1 LAGKKRKLKQISIK
15 KSGVSDNITE
25 EQEIFEFANVK
36 SVTLKPIGYPI
47 SAAGDDKQQMV
58 KVDKPKLFEAYALE
72 QWSGFYVSIGSYI
85 FDQFLFPDFAF
96 EVVDSQPGPGK
107 ITSETKIILE
117 NESSL
122 IQKESPNVLF
132 SDVIGCKN
140 AKDKC
145 KIILEYLKDPK
156 KFGEWAPR
164 NILFYGV
171 PGTGKTMTARAL
183 ATSAKVPIFLIKATD
198 LIGLHVGDGAR
209 RVHNLYIEASR
220 NAPSIIFIDELD
232 AIGLDRKYQSIRGDV
247 SEVVNALLAEMD
259 GLGSKQDSG
268 IVTIGAT
275 NSPQLLDNAVRNRFE
290 EECEFI
296 VFNDEQREEFLEV
309 YIKKLPLPLN
319 YDIKKISRKT
329 ENLSGREIK
338 ERVLKVLLHTA
349 ILEGKEEIT
358 AEIVEDFLL
367 KLSENNNKIANKEM
381 YS

>member
-15 KSGVSDNITE
+15 KNGVTE
-25 EQEIFEFANVK
+25 SEIKDQDIFEFTNVK
-36 SVTLKPIGYPI
+36 TVTLKPIGYPI

-72 QWSGFYVSIGSYI
+72 QWSGFYVSEGSYI

-96 EVVDSQPGPGK
+96 EVIDITPGPGK
-107 ITSETKIILE
+107 INAETKITLE
-117 NESSL
+117 KTSSL
-122 IQKESPNVLF
+122 IQKESPDVLF
-132 SDVIGCKN
+132 TDIIGNKT

-156 KFGEWAPR
+156 KFGEWSPR
-164 NILFYGV
+164 NILFFGV

-183 ATSAKVPIFLIKATD
+183 ATAAQVPIFLIRATD

-209 RVHNLYIEASR
+209 RVHNLYLEASS

-232 AIGLDRKYQSIRGDV
+232 AIGLDRRYQSIRGDV

-259 GLGSKQDSG
+259 GLGTKYDAG

-290 EECEFI
+290 EECEFK
-296 VFNDEQREEFLEV
+296 VFTEEERVEFLKV
-309 YIKKLPLPLN
+309 YIKKLPLPFN
-319 YDIKKISRKT
+319 SGIKKIIKKT
-329 ENLSGREIK
+329 EDFSGREIK
-338 ERVLKVLLHTA
+338 EKILKVLLHTA
-349 ILEGKEEIT
+349 ILEEKEEISE
-358 AEIVEDFLL
+358 EIVDEVLQ
-367 KLSENNNKIANKEM
+367 KLNGNNKTTNKDM